1 MGGGASDSEG
11 EDMED
16 SMVQL
21 EPGQKAIDGARG
33 TRNTKVLTLL
43 LLSPHR
49 FQA

>member
-1 MGGGASDSEG
+1 MYLLRSIYVMGGGASDSEG

-33 TRNTKVLTLL
+33 TRNTKVLT
-43 LLSPHR
+43 
-49 FQA
+49 Q